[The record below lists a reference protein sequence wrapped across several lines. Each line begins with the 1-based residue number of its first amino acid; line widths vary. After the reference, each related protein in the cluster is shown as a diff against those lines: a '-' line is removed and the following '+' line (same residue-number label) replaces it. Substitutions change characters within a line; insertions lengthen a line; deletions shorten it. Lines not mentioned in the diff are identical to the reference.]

1 MREIEEEI
9 GVTKNSAKGFRKDVV
24 AYVLYLIRKGE
35 EINYKCYK
43 PLKEAIERRLMSSSR
58 EIRRIVDPCKIRS
71 GDQEEQ
77 YKFIIEKLKSNGYC
91 EICASTVL
99 RYAANNFWRD

>member
-43 PLKEAIERRLMSSSR
+43 TIKKRL
-58 EIRRIVDPCKIRS
+58 
-71 GDQEEQ
+71 
-77 YKFIIEKLKSNGYC
+77 
-91 EICASTVL
+91 
-99 RYAANNFWRD
+99 